1 MLYNTQMQSM
11 KKSEQPSSH
20 GLSHQRQRGQ
30 IIVEYILLLSIAV
43 TVAMVIVSKL
53 VKRDMDDTANSG
65 AIIQKWREMQ
75 DTIAN
80 DIQN

>member
-1 MLYNTQMQSM
+1 MLFVEKQKQ
-11 KKSEQPSSH
+11 KKSLW
-20 GLSHQRQRGQ
+20 LSDQRQRGQ
-30 IIVEYILLLSIAV
+30 IVVEYILLLSIAV
-43 TVAMVIVSKL
+43 TIAMVIVSKL

>member
-1 MLYNTQMQSM
+1 MLSVEKQTQHN
-11 KKSEQPSSH
+11 SH
-20 GLSHQRQRGQ
+20 WLSKQRQRGQ
-30 IIVEYILLLSIAV
+30 IVVEYILLLSIAV
-43 TVAMVIVSKL
+43 TIAMVIVSKL

-75 DTIAN
+75 ETIAN

>member
-1 MLYNTQMQSM
+1 MQS
-11 KKSEQPSSH
+11 KKIQERSSSYW
-20 GLSHQRQRGQ
+20 LSNQKQRGQ
-30 IIVEYILLLSIAV
+30 IVVEYILLLSIAV

-65 AIIQKWREMQ
+65 AIIQKWRQMQ

-80 DIQN
+80 DVQN